1 VTAPRT
7 LAGQPLPVA
16 FEAVA
21 DALGEG
27 RIDVDR
33 ARVILD
39 TLDEVAPLTTIE
51 KLAGLEE
58 RLLEHAAVYTRQEL
72 VRFCRRVPE
81 VFDPDGAEPREDEIR
96 SRAGVKELRERNGL
110 LRWLVEADPERGGLI
125 RAGFDAVL
133 APGRQVRFRTDGDT
147 TDDDPLFDDDLAD
160 TRTPAQRR
168 LDALVAMAVTSL
180 RADTGEMSGMAA
192 TLLVTMDLD
201 ALTTGSG
208 TATIAGVDT
217 PISASAARR
226 LACDG
231 RIIPIVLGG
240 PSQPLDIGAG
250 RRLFTESQR
259 LAMAIRDQGC
269 IWPGCNEPPSRCQAA
284 HIAPW
289 RWDGPTDIRNGALLC
304 PFHHRRFDND
314 DWRLDERD
322 GQRWLI
328 PPPWV
333 DALRRPRP
341 VGRPAPPGQL

>member
-1 VTAPRT
+1 MQVFTETLLQEAVGRVRVVTQLLSGSLPGDSDTDLLALTAEVGELARAVDTLAARIAGEVAIRSEREAIDPLAKRMGEKTAALLIAREADVPVGRAAVWCRVGAAVTAPRT

-72 VRFCRRVPE
+72 IRFCRRVPE

-96 SRAGVKELRERNGL
+96 ARAGVKELRERNGL

-160 TRTPAQRR
+160 ARTPAQRR

-180 RADTGEMSGMAA
+180 RADTGEVSGIAA
-192 TLLVTMDLD
+192 TVLVTMDLD
-201 ALTTGSG
+201 ALTTGVG
-208 TATIAGVDT
+208 TATVAGVDT
-217 PISASAARR
+217 P
-226 LACDG
+226 
-231 RIIPIVLGG
+231 
-240 PSQPLDIGAG
+240 
-250 RRLFTESQR
+250 
-259 LAMAIRDQGC
+259 
-269 IWPGCNEPPSRCQAA
+269 
-284 HIAPW
+284 
-289 RWDGPTDIRNGALLC
+289 
-304 PFHHRRFDND
+304 
-314 DWRLDERD
+314 
-322 GQRWLI
+322 
-328 PPPWV
+328 
-333 DALRRPRP
+333 
-341 VGRPAPPGQL
+341 